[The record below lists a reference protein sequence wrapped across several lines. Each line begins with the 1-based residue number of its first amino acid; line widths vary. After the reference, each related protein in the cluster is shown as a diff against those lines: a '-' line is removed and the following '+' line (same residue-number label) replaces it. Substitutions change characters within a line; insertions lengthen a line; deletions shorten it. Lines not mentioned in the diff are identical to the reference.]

1 MGRAVSLSSFDDSLI
16 VYMAGDVGEHNGS
29 EDGDSLVVDSP
40 LIYRSMDNDRVCS
53 TLRPALHIPGL
64 KALPQKIE

>member
-1 MGRAVSLSSFDDSLI
+1 MGRAVSLSSFNDSLI
-16 VYMAGDVGEHNGS
+16 VYMARDVGEHNGS

-53 TLRPALHIPGL
+53 TL
-64 KALPQKIE
+64 

>member
-53 TLRPALHIPGL
+53 TL
-64 KALPQKIE
+64 